1 MLIETR
7 DKCISGHFLSVPVCN
22 AQWTALEEHEAI
34 GLDVP
39 VSEGLI

>member
-7 DKCISGHFLSVPVCN
+7 DKYMSGHLLSIPVCN

-34 GLDVP
+34 GSDVL
-39 VSEGLI
+39 VSGLSR